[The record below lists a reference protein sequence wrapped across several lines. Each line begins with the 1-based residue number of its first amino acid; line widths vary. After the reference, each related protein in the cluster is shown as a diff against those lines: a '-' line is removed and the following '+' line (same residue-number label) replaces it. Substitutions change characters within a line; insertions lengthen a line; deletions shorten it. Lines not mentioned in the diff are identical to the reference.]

1 MTHHNLIPA
10 PLKRTIGLTFMFCF
24 LLATFYCSAQDS
36 IVVKGQ
42 FINNTKYAQV
52 QMKKFAVGSFT
63 VAGAKIKDE
72 KFSMTLPPDIPAGV
86 YRFQYA
92 FSQSQQ
98 YLDIII
104 NGKDKEIN
112 FTIDAFDDVAFPKF
126 SKSKENQQWYAYLEE
141 TNNQLQRIELLN
153 QFINAYP
160 SPTAKVV
167 QAAEQEWEEEKTLYH
182 ANLEAFTTKMQ
193 STLACEMV
201 ANRPFYFTKPKD
213 DFILQD
219 YYKREHFWDGFD
231 ATNPTLINTP
241 LYTEHILNYLR
252 YWMNPE
258 MGFSQEE
265 QTEGFKKAVD
275 TILATFSG
283 NEETKEFAYKYLTLG
298 FKELGQEE
306 VLQYLDE
313 NYQALAAQCF
323 DEVEKTALEKRMDG
337 YAAMKVGN
345 KAPDFE
351 LHITNTKL
359 KAKRLYEVKAAQTL
373 VVFWS
378 STCPHCIKEMPKIN
392 EWAAQHNDVQVVAV
406 SIDTDE
412 NAYKNTI
419 DNYPNMLHTC
429 DFKGWDTEAAEQ
441 YYVVGTPTFVRLD
454 KDKKIVGKYSSF
466 KQVQAAE

>member
-275 TILATFSG
+275 TILAQFSG
-283 NEETKEFAYKYLTLG
+283 NEETQKFALKYLQLG
-298 FKELGQEE
+298 FKEIGNEK
-306 VLQYLDE
+306 VLQYIDE
-313 NYQALAAQCF
+313 KYQELAAQCN
-323 DEVEKTALEKRMDG
+323 DEGVDKMAFEKRMAG
-337 YAAMKVGN
+337 YAAMKEGEV
-345 KAPDFE
+345 APNIAFE
-351 LHITNTKL
+351 GLKL
-359 KAKRLYEVKAAQTL
+359 KVKNLYEIEATQVL
-373 VVFWS
+373 VVFWAS
-378 STCPHCIKEMPKIN
+378 WCPHCMEDMPKIN
-392 EWAAQHNDVQVVAV
+392 TWALANPTTKVVAI
-406 SIDTDE
+406 SLDDDKAAYGEAIKEFPNLDHHTDLKKWE
-412 NAYKNTI
+412 GKAVNDYFV
-419 DNYPNMLHTC
+419 Y
-429 DFKGWDTEAAEQ
+429 
-441 YYVVGTPTFVRLD
+441 GTPTLILLD
-454 KDKKIVGKYSSF
+454 KDKKIIGKYASLDAMN
-466 KQVQAAE
+466 K

>member
-275 TILATFSG
+275 TILAQFSG
-283 NEETKEFAYKYLTLG
+283 NEETQKFALKYLQLG
-298 FKELGQEE
+298 FKEIGNEK
-306 VLQYLDE
+306 VLQYIDE
-313 NYQALAAQCF
+313 KYQELAAQCN
-323 DEVEKTALEKRMDG
+323 DEGVDKMAFEKRMAG
-337 YAAMKVGN
+337 YAAMKEGEV
-345 KAPDFE
+345 APNIAFE
-351 LHITNTKL
+351 GLKL
-359 KAKRLYEVKAAQTL
+359 KVKNLYEIEARQVL
-373 VVFWS
+373 VVFWAS
-378 STCPHCIKEMPKIN
+378 WCPHCMEDMPKIN
-392 EWAAQHNDVQVVAV
+392 TWALANPSTKVVAI
-406 SIDTDE
+406 SLDDDKA
-412 NAYKNTI
+412 AYEEAIKEF
-419 DNYPNMLHTC
+419 PNLDHHS
-429 DFKGWDTEAAEQ
+429 DLKKWEGKAVNDYFV
-441 YYVVGTPTFVRLD
+441 YGTPTLILLD
-454 KDKKIVGKYSSF
+454 KDKKIIGKYASLDAMN
-466 KQVQAAE
+466 K

>member
-1 MTHHNLIPA
+1 MIKNNLKTS
-10 PLKRTIGLTFMFCF
+10 PLKRTIGFAFTFVF

-72 KFSMTLPPDIPAGV
+72 KFSMTLPPDIPVGV

-104 NGKDKEIN
+104 NGEDKEIN
-112 FTIDAFDDVAFPKF
+112 FSLDAADDVAFPKF

-141 TNNQLQRIELLN
+141 TSTQLQRIALLN

-275 TILATFSG
+275 TILAQFSG
-283 NEETKEFAYKYLTLG
+283 NEETQKFALKYLQLG
-298 FKELGQEE
+298 FKEIGNEK
-306 VLQYLDE
+306 VLQYIDE
-313 NYQALAAQCF
+313 KYQELAAQCN
-323 DEVEKTALEKRMDG
+323 DEGVDKMAFEKRMAG
-337 YAAMKVGN
+337 YAAMKEGEV
-345 KAPDFE
+345 APNIAFE
-351 LHITNTKL
+351 GLKL
-359 KAKRLYEVKAAQTL
+359 KVKNLYEIEATQVL
-373 VVFWS
+373 VVFWAS
-378 STCPHCIKEMPKIN
+378 WCPHCMEDMPKIN
-392 EWAAQHNDVQVVAV
+392 TWALANPTTKVVAI
-406 SIDTDE
+406 SLDDDKAAYGEAIKEFPNLDHHTDLKKWE
-412 NAYKNTI
+412 GKAVNDYFV
-419 DNYPNMLHTC
+419 Y
-429 DFKGWDTEAAEQ
+429 
-441 YYVVGTPTFVRLD
+441 GTPTLILLD
-454 KDKKIVGKYSSF
+454 KDKKIIGKYASLDAMN
-466 KQVQAAE
+466 K

>member
-1 MTHHNLIPA
+1 MIKNNLKTS
-10 PLKRTIGLTFMFCF
+10 PLKRTIGFAFTFVF

-36 IVVKGQ
+36 IVVKGK

-141 TNNQLQRIELLN
+141 TSTQQQRIALLN

-160 SPTAKVV
+160 NANAKVV
-167 QAAEQEWEEEKTLYH
+167 QAAEQEWEEEKTLYNK
-182 ANLEAFTTKMQ
+182 NLNVFTTKMQ

-201 ANRPFYFTKPKD
+201 VNRPFYFTKPKD

-258 MGFSQEE
+258 MGFTQEE

-275 TILATFSG
+275 TILAQFSG
-283 NEETKEFAYKYLTLG
+283 NEETQKFALKYLQLG
-298 FKELGQEE
+298 FKEIGNEK
-306 VLQYLDE
+306 VLQYIDE
-313 NYQALAAQCF
+313 KYQELAAQCN
-323 DEVEKTALEKRMDG
+323 DEGADKMAFEKRMAG
-337 YAAMKVGN
+337 YAAMKEGEV
-345 KAPDFE
+345 APNIAFE
-351 LHITNTKL
+351 GLKL
-359 KAKRLYEVKAAQTL
+359 KVKNLYEIEARQVL
-373 VVFWS
+373 VVFWAS
-378 STCPHCIKEMPKIN
+378 WCPHCMEDMPKIN
-392 EWAAQHNDVQVVAV
+392 TWALANPTTKVVAI
-406 SIDTDE
+406 SLDDNKAAYEEAIKEFPNLDHHTDLKKWE
-412 NAYKNTI
+412 GKAVNDYFV
-419 DNYPNMLHTC
+419 Y
-429 DFKGWDTEAAEQ
+429 
-441 YYVVGTPTFVRLD
+441 GTPTLILLD
-454 KDKKIVGKYSSF
+454 KDKKIIGKYASLDAMN
-466 KQVQAAE
+466 K

>member
-1 MTHHNLIPA
+1 MIKNNLKTSL
-10 PLKRTIGLTFMFCF
+10 LKRTIGFAFTFVF

-63 VAGAKIKDE
+63 VTGAKIKEE

-275 TILATFSG
+275 TILAQFSG
-283 NEETKEFAYKYLTLG
+283 NEETQKFALKYLQLG
-298 FKELGQEE
+298 FKEIGNEK
-306 VLQYLDE
+306 VLQYIDE
-313 NYQALAAQCF
+313 KYQELAAQCN
-323 DEVEKTALEKRMDG
+323 DEGVDKMAFEKRMAG
-337 YAAMKVGN
+337 YAAMKEGEV
-345 KAPDFE
+345 APNIAFE
-351 LHITNTKL
+351 GLKL
-359 KAKRLYEVKAAQTL
+359 KVKNLYEIEARQVL
-373 VVFWS
+373 VVFWAS
-378 STCPHCIKEMPKIN
+378 WCPHCMEDMPKIN
-392 EWAAQHNDVQVVAV
+392 TWALANPTTKVVAI
-406 SIDTDE
+406 SLDDNKAAYEEAIKEFPNLDHHTDLKKWE
-412 NAYKNTI
+412 GKAVNDYFV
-419 DNYPNMLHTC
+419 Y
-429 DFKGWDTEAAEQ
+429 
-441 YYVVGTPTFVRLD
+441 GTPTLILLD
-454 KDKKIVGKYSSF
+454 KDKKIIGKYASLDAMN
-466 KQVQAAE
+466 K

>member
-63 VAGAKIKDE
+63 VTGAKIKDE

-258 MGFSQEE
+258 MGFTQEE

-275 TILATFSG
+275 TILAQFSG
-283 NEETKEFAYKYLTLG
+283 NEETQKFALKYLQLG
-298 FKELGQEE
+298 FKEIGNEK
-306 VLQYLDE
+306 VLQYIDE
-313 NYQALAAQCF
+313 KYQELAAQCN
-323 DEVEKTALEKRMDG
+323 DEGVDKMAFEKRMAG
-337 YAAMKVGN
+337 YAAMKEGEV
-345 KAPDFE
+345 APNIAFE
-351 LHITNTKL
+351 GLKL
-359 KAKRLYEVKAAQTL
+359 KVKNLYEIEARQVL
-373 VVFWS
+373 VVFWAS
-378 STCPHCIKEMPKIN
+378 WCPHCMEDMPKIN
-392 EWAAQHNDVQVVAV
+392 TWALANPTTKVVAI
-406 SIDTDE
+406 SLDDDKAAYEEAIKEFPILDHHTDLKKWE
-412 NAYKNTI
+412 GKAVNDYFV
-419 DNYPNMLHTC
+419 Y
-429 DFKGWDTEAAEQ
+429 
-441 YYVVGTPTFVRLD
+441 GTPTLILLD
-454 KDKKIVGKYSSF
+454 KDKKIIGKYASLDAMN
-466 KQVQAAE
+466 K

>member
-275 TILATFSG
+275 TILAQFSG
-283 NEETKEFAYKYLTLG
+283 NEETQKFALKYLQLG
-298 FKELGQEE
+298 FKEIGNEE
-306 VLQYLDE
+306 VLQYLDQNFQE
-313 NYQALAAQCF
+313 LAAQCN
-323 DEVEKTALEKRMDG
+323 DEGVDKMAFEKRMAG
-337 YAAMKVGN
+337 YAAMKEGEV
-345 KAPDFE
+345 APNIAFE
-351 LHITNTKL
+351 GLKL
-359 KAKRLYEVKAAQTL
+359 KVKNLYEIEATQVL
-373 VVFWS
+373 VVFWAS
-378 STCPHCIKEMPKIN
+378 WCPHCMEDMPKIN
-392 EWAAQHNDVQVVAV
+392 TWALANPTTKVVAI
-406 SIDTDE
+406 SLDDDKAAYGEAIKEFPNLDHHTDLKKWE
-412 NAYKNTI
+412 GKAVNDYFV
-419 DNYPNMLHTC
+419 Y
-429 DFKGWDTEAAEQ
+429 
-441 YYVVGTPTFVRLD
+441 GTPTLILLD
-454 KDKKIVGKYSSF
+454 KDKKIIGKYASLDAMN
-466 KQVQAAE
+466 K

>member
-258 MGFSQEE
+258 MGFTQEE
-265 QTEGFKKAVD
+265 QTEGFKKAVN
-275 TILATFSG
+275 TILAQFSG
-283 NEETKEFAYKYLTLG
+283 HEETQKFALKYLQLG
-298 FKELGQEE
+298 FKEIGNEK
-306 VLQYLDE
+306 VLQYIDE
-313 NYQALAAQCF
+313 KYQELAAQCN
-323 DEVEKTALEKRMDG
+323 DEGVDKMAFEKRMAG
-337 YAAMKVGN
+337 YAAMKEGEV
-345 KAPDFE
+345 APNIAFE
-351 LHITNTKL
+351 GLKL
-359 KAKRLYEVKAAQTL
+359 KVKNLYEIEATQVL
-373 VVFWS
+373 VVFWAS
-378 STCPHCIKEMPKIN
+378 WCPHCMEDMPKIN
-392 EWAAQHNDVQVVAV
+392 TWALANPTTKVVAI
-406 SIDTDE
+406 SLDDDKAAYEEAIKEFPILDHHTDLKKWE
-412 NAYKNTI
+412 GKAVK
-419 DNYPNMLHTC
+419 D
-429 DFKGWDTEAAEQ
+429 
-441 YYVVGTPTFVRLD
+441 YYVYGTPTFILLD
-454 KDKKIVGKYSSF
+454 SEKKIIRKTASLDSLL
-466 KQVQAAE
+466 K

>member
-275 TILATFSG
+275 TILAQFSG
-283 NEETKEFAYKYLTLG
+283 NEETQKFALKYLQLG
-298 FKELGQEE
+298 FKEIGNEK
-306 VLQYLDE
+306 VLQYIDE
-313 NYQALAAQCF
+313 KYQELAAQCN
-323 DEVEKTALEKRMDG
+323 DEGVDKMAFEKRMAG
-337 YAAMKVGN
+337 YAAMKEGEV
-345 KAPDFE
+345 APNIAFE
-351 LHITNTKL
+351 GLKL
-359 KAKRLYEVKAAQTL
+359 KVKNLYEIEARQVL
-373 VVFWS
+373 VVFWAS
-378 STCPHCIKEMPKIN
+378 WCPHCMEEMPKIN
-392 EWAAQHNDVQVVAV
+392 TWALANPTTKVVAI
-406 SIDTDE
+406 SLDDDKAAYGEAIKEFPNLDHHTDLKKWE
-412 NAYKNTI
+412 GKAVNDYFV
-419 DNYPNMLHTC
+419 Y
-429 DFKGWDTEAAEQ
+429 
-441 YYVVGTPTFVRLD
+441 GTPTLILLD
-454 KDKKIVGKYSSF
+454 KDKKIIGKYASLDAMN
-466 KQVQAAE
+466 K